1 MLPEW
6 NQAHGGAADML
17 DRQVLQIQ
25 PQPGQNASA
34 HPFTS
39 YRDAPNLV
47 VLGDPGAGKTELFKQ
62 SAKATDGHFLNVRS
76 FVNTPAEALPR
87 DKPLWIDGLD
97 EYRSGRSD
105 RTAIDRLI
113 EKLHIVQ
120 PPGVR
125 LSCRVADWLGD
136 SDVRALASYFD
147 LQGGAPAVVQLQP
160 LNRDEQQS
168 VLQAHHRVEPHR
180 FLDEAQR
187 RGLDAML
194 SNPQTLLMLHR
205 TVQDGTWP
213 STRQALFE
221 KATDLLLSEHNE
233 EHSERAGASGASTP
247 AALRDAAGALCA
259 LRLLSDCA
267 GFCLKPH
274 GMDDMPGW
282 REIPLAETAAIQTA
296 LFRRI
301 FVATGMADC
310 VDYLHRTVA
319 EYLGANWIAGKI
331 AGGLPLRRVQAL
343 LGMDGQ
349 PASSLRGL
357 HAWLAVLSAEG
368 AAALIEADP
377 MGVVMYADAAKLPPS
392 DKRRLLTALGRTAER
407 DPWFYRG
414 AYAAHGIGALSDPSM
429 TGLFREL
436 LYAAEAPL
444 ALRELIVDA
453 LAQGAPQPALRD
465 DLQTLLLDPLQPF
478 ALRDGCLDALLALE
492 DAGRSALVSAYP
504 ELGKDEDGLRLRSTA
519 LRNLYGQGLGADDL
533 VRWMADMLSS
543 GADLPIGMTFD
554 LVRNVPAADAPDL
567 LDRLD
572 FTASMPAH
580 GYSHRKTRD
589 LVRVY
594 EGLLAKAIQQRPGPT
609 SSKVHGWLNTLLRYS
624 TRHALDGELVRALTH
639 DRETSDNV
647 LDAWIRHFDIEDA
660 WRSPWYSFRRVF
672 SKCFSD
678 AQVVERI
685 LNGLDTFAPDRK
697 DFCYRVLLL
706 ICFSDPPQW
715 RDVFWQAH
723 ALAEKDTALVLARD
737 ESCTCRVEDW
747 RFDRQ
752 EEMKLEE
759 EDQARKKEDFLRQF
773 DQDNELVASGK
784 HLDWLANISQ
794 HFFGLYEDD
803 DESLDPLSRL
813 RELLGVQRSEIALAG
828 LKSLVV
834 SRMAPTLTEVIELRS
849 NNQLFEWWHAIIAG
863 LDLLSEQEFL
873 DSDFPDDYLQSA
885 IAIVCL
891 YSTFSRIENGE
902 DEWKRPWLSSAVRH
916 RTALVRSTY
925 ASIVEAGLAASQLY
939 PNGLEELKRSA
950 LSGPDRGVLVER
962 LLRTFPHMHSDVL
975 ETMLWM
981 AREDGRWPALQAV
994 IAAGV
999 AADIGDGG
1007 EQRDARKETRRL
1019 WLAFGFLTDPG
1030 HYRPQIE
1037 ALPQDEAKAFVW
1049 PLLKVGSLNRDRNFD
1064 FGVYDVS
1071 QQEFVSAYAA
1081 RHYPY
1086 SQRPTGISQGREN
1099 PWDVS
1104 DAIASALATLSS
1116 STDDAAHQA
1125 LRRLSVDPAL
1135 ETYAEQARHLLA
1147 QQHIR
1152 RVDARHTLC
1161 DWRSAAAVL
1170 ENRAPASAQDLNA
1183 LVLYHIE
1190 TICQQIAHDNTDVF
1204 KRFWNE
1210 DKYGRVRRP
1219 PKPENSARD
1228 VLIDLLRPRLQPLGL
1243 RVEPEGQMAHDKRAD
1258 IVVLGDGLKCVIEL
1272 KRDYHRDV
1280 WTAAEQQ
1287 LDRLYARDPQA
1298 SGYGLYGVF
1307 WYGEER
1313 GSQIPACPDQA
1324 PPPRSAADM
1333 QTRLCRLLPEELR
1346 AKIGIVVIDVS
1357 GKLPS
1362 D

>member
-1 MLPEW
+1 
-6 NQAHGGAADML
+6 ML
-17 DRQVLQIQ
+17 DRQVLQIR
-25 PQPGQNASA
+25 PQPEQNVSV
-34 HPFTS
+34 HPFSS
-39 YRDAPNLV
+39 YRDTHNLV

-62 SAKATDGHFLNVRS
+62 SAKATDGHFLDVRS

-105 RTAIDRLI
+105 RSAIDRLI

-136 SDVRALASYFD
+136 SDLRALASYFD
-147 LQGGAPAVVQLQP
+147 RRGGAPAVVQLQP
-160 LNRDEQQS
+160 LNRYEQQH
-168 VLQAHHRVEPHR
+168 VLQAQGRADAHR

-221 KATDLLLSEHNE
+221 KATDLLLREHNG
-233 EHSERAGASGASTP
+233 EHSERVGAADTCTP
-247 AALRDAAGALCA
+247 AALKDAAGALCA

-267 GFCLKPH
+267 GFCLKPL
-274 GMDDMPGW
+274 GADDMPGW
-282 REIPLAETAAIQTA
+282 CEVPLADTAAIQAA
-296 LFRRI
+296 LCRRI
-301 FVATGMADC
+301 FVANGVTDC
-310 VDYLHRTVA
+310 VDYLHRTIA
-319 EYLGANWIAGKI
+319 EYVGANWIVGRI
-331 AGGLPLRRVQAL
+331 AGGLPLSRVQAL
-343 LGMDGQ
+343 LGVDGQ

-357 HAWLAVLSAEG
+357 HAWLAVLSPEG
-368 AAALIEADP
+368 AAALVDADP
-377 MGVVMYADAAKLPPS
+377 MGVVMYADAAKLLPS

-429 TGLFREL
+429 TDLFREL
-436 LYAAEAPL
+436 LHAADAPL
-444 ALRELIVDA
+444 ALRKLIVDA
-453 LAQGAPQPALRD
+453 LPQGAPQHALRH
-465 DLQTLLLDPLQPF
+465 DLQTLLLDPLLPF
-478 ALRDGCLDALLALE
+478 VLRDGCLDALLALE
-492 DAGRSALVSAYP
+492 DAGWSAVVSAYP

-519 LRNLYGQGLGADDL
+519 LGNLYGQGLGADDL
-533 VRWMADMLSS
+533 VRWMADMLSFNT
-543 GADLPIGMTFD
+543 DLPIGTTFD

-567 LDRLD
+567 LDRVD

-594 EGLLAKAIQQRPGPT
+594 EGLLAKAIQERPGPT
-609 SSKVHGWLNTLLRYS
+609 SFKVHAWLHTLLRYS
-624 TRHALDGELVRALTH
+624 TRHALDGELVLALTH
-639 DRETSDNV
+639 DRETSDKV

-660 WRSPWYSFRRVF
+660 WRSPWYRFRRVF
-672 SKCFSD
+672 NKCFSD
-678 AQVVERI
+678 AQVVHRI
-685 LNGLDTFAPDRK
+685 LNGLDTFAPDRR
-697 DFCYRVLLL
+697 DFCYRALLL
-706 ICFSDPPQW
+706 ICFSDPLQW

-723 ALAEKDTALVLARD
+723 ALAEKDTALAFARD
-737 ESCTCRVEDW
+737 ESCICRIEDW

-752 EEMKLEE
+752 EEMKLDE
-759 EDQARKKEDFLRQF
+759 EDQARQKEDFLRQF

-784 HLDWLANISQ
+784 HLGWLADISQ
-794 HFFGLYEDD
+794 HFFGLCEGD

-813 RELLGVQRSEIALAG
+813 RELLGVQRTETALAG
-828 LKSLVV
+828 LKSLVA
-834 SRMAPTLTEVIELRS
+834 SRMAPTLSEVIELHS
-849 NNQLFEWWHAIIAG
+849 NNQLFDWWHAIIAG
-863 LDLLSEQEFL
+863 LDLLSEQEL
-873 DSDFPDDYLQSA
+873 LESDFPDDYLQSA
-885 IAIVCL
+885 IAIACL
-891 YSTFSRIENGE
+891 YSVFSHIENGA
-902 DEWKRPWLSSAVRH
+902 DEWKRPWLSFAVRH

-925 ASIVEAGLAASQLY
+925 AGIVEAGLAALQQY
-939 PNGLEELKRSA
+939 PDGLEELKRPA
-950 LSGPDRGVLVER
+950 LSGPDRGMLVER
-962 LLRTFPHMHSDVL
+962 LLRTFPHMHRDVL
-975 ETMLWM
+975 ETLLWM
-981 AREDGRWPALQAV
+981 AREDGCWPALQAV

-1007 EQRDARKETRRL
+1007 EQHDARKETRRL

-1030 HYRPQIE
+1030 DYRPFIE
-1037 ALPQDEAKAFVW
+1037 AMPQDEAKALVW
-1049 PLLKVGSLNRDRNFD
+1049 PLLKVGSLNRERNLD

-1071 QQEFVSAYAA
+1071 QLEFVSAYAA
-1081 RHYPY
+1081 RHYPCVR
-1086 SQRPTGISQGREN
+1086 SPTGMICGSEN

-1104 DAIASALATLSS
+1104 DAIANALATLSA
-1116 STDDAAHQA
+1116 STDDAAHEA

-1135 ETYAEQARHLLA
+1135 KTYAEHARHLLA

-1161 DWRSAAAVL
+1161 HWHSAAAVL
-1170 ENRAPASAQDLNA
+1170 KNGAPASAQDLNA
-1183 LVLYHIE
+1183 LVLHHIE

-1204 KRFWNE
+1204 KQFWNL
-1210 DKYGRVRRP
+1210 DPHGRVLS
-1219 PKPENSARD
+1219 PKPENIARN
-1228 VLIDLLRPRLQPLGL
+1228 VLIGLLRPRLQPLGL

-1272 KRDYHRDV
+1272 KRDCHRDV

-1307 WYGEER
+1307 WYGEGR
-1313 GSQIPACPDQA
+1313 GSQIPVCPDQA
-1324 PPPRSAADM
+1324 RRPLSAADM
-1333 QTRLCRLLPEELR
+1333 QTRLCRLISENLR
-1346 AKIGIVVIDVS
+1346 AKIDIVVIDVS
-1357 GKLPS
+1357 GKSPS